1 MTVIQTSEREL
12 SRLRIMVEL
21 EDGRL
26 TMAAAA
32 SLMGIGQREV
42 FRLWYA
48 FATAGPSG
56 LASKKRGRPSNHS
69 HGATFRRTVLTLA
82 AEKRS
87 DDRCRDPATV
97 DDDGRPV
104 D

>member
-1 MTVIQTSEREL
+1 MTVIQMSQREL

-32 SLMGIGQREV
+32 SLMGIGQRQV
-42 FRLWYA
+42 FRLRHA

-56 LASKKRGRPSNHS
+56 LASKKGGARATIAMARPSGGPS
-69 HGATFRRTVLTLA
+69 
-82 AEKRS
+82 
-87 DDRCRDPATV
+87 
-97 DDDGRPV
+97 
-104 D
+104 